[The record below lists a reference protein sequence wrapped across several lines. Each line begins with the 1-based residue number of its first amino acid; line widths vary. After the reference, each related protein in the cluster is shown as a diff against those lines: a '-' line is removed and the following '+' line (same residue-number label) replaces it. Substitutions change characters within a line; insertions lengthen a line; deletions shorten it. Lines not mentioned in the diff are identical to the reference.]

1 MAPPAIAD
9 AMSFITTSIPRPL
22 EPLHWP
28 ANESDIQQAAVPSA
42 YAGGR
47 VRDCNGAAPVTFWQG
62 LTLSR

>member
-42 YAGGR
+42 YAGTGS
-47 VRDCNGAAPVTFWQG
+47 GTATELLP
-62 LTLSR
+62 